1 MRLHYALVDDLY
13 SFEEYERLIGE
24 TIEASGGLLDEQ
36 TAAML
41 VVRAAG
47 REHRLIAKLA
57 SDASLACFFGKVLA
71 VSEPRI
77 FDRPD
82 GTQGCVARVRVGD
95 ETGEITL
102 LLWDERAGA
111 VAEIA
116 PGDVLEIAGRLRS
129 PAEVQVVDLQKAA
142 CDIATREDAGSG
154 EVTHAD
160 RVTLDVRVLF
170 AGEVQTYTRRDGTTG
185 ERIDVIV
192 GDADG
197 TARLVCWHPPLFEH
211 LSHASGHTVRIEG
224 AVPNPRTG
232 AREYSLG
239 EQAGVQAA
247 DLQITVPFTPP
258 GMIAEGKPVCSAGEV
273 VAVRQ
278 QREFETRKGTRSRVR
293 NIAIGSGGTV
303 VPVVL
308 WGEHALL
315 SFAPGDTV
323 EIFNAPVKQAKSGEC
338 ELHIG
343 WGSAIRV
350 VMTDDEPVTFTGTV
364 IDTALG
370 LCIDDG
376 ETAFLLDTPLAPGA
390 DVHVTGRRSQNRI
403 TVGTCTRAVID
414 PALLKERIARILGKA
429 PM

>member
-47 REHRLIAKLA
+47 REHRPIAKLA
-57 SDASLACFFGKVLA
+57 SDASLACFFGKVLT
-71 VSEPRI
+71 VSEPRT
-77 FDRPD
+77 FGRPD
-82 GTQGCVARVRVGD
+82 GTEGCVARVRVGD

-102 LLWDERAGA
+102 LLWDERTGA

-116 PGDVLEIAGRLRS
+116 PGDVLEIAGRLRF

-142 CDIATREDAGSG
+142 CDIATREVAVSG
-154 EVTHAD
+154 EVPHAD
-160 RVTLDVRVLF
+160 RVLLEVRVLF
-170 AGEVQTYTRRDGTTG
+170 AGDVRTFTRRDGTQG

-197 TARLVCWHPPLFEH
+197 TARLVCWHPPLFEQ
-211 LSHASGHTVRIEG
+211 LSDASGRAVRIEG
-224 AVPNPRTG
+224 AALNPRTG
-232 AREYSLG
+232 GREYSLG
-239 EQAGVQAA
+239 EQAVVQAV
-247 DLQITVPFTPP
+247 DVQVTVPFTPL
-258 GMIAEGKPVCSAGEV
+258 GMLAEGKPVCSAGEV
-273 VAVRQ
+273 VAVRPP
-278 QREFETRKGTRSRVR
+278 REFETRKGTRSHVR
-293 NIAIGSGGTV
+293 NITVGSGGTE
-303 VPVVL
+303 VPFVL

-315 SFAPGDTV
+315 PFAPGDTV
-323 EIFNAPVKQAKSGEC
+323 EVFNAHVKRAKSGEC

-364 IDTALG
+364 IETILG

-376 ETAFLLDTPLAPGA
+376 ETAYLLDTPLPPGA
-390 DVHVTGRRSQNRI
+390 EVQVTGRRSQNRI
-403 TVGTCTRAVID
+403 TVGTCTPVRID
-414 PALLKERIARILGKA
+414 PALLKERIARILRKT
-429 PM
+429 PV